1 MPGLISVNEFV
12 EETREDYNSPTTSTF
27 VSRMPQCRQSVNQL
41 EETLDYDRDGLTK
54 MKKAIKAIH
63 NSGNSHVGNEMYLS
77 RALERLGGTAMEK
90 DSEPDIGAAFLKFAV
105 VTKELSAL
113 MKTLMQN
120 INNIVMFPLDT
131 LLKGDL
137 RGVKG
142 DLKRPFD
149 RAWKDYETKY
159 TKIEKERKAHAKEAG
174 LIRTEITAPEVAED
188 MEKERRLFQLQMC
201 EYLIKVNE
209 IKTKKGIE
217 LLQHLVEYYHAQ
229 TNYFQDGLK
238 TIEHFGSYV
247 ADLSNKL
254 QKIRQKQDEERRRLS
269 ELRTLLRN
277 APGLEKEQHPR
288 THENPQARGNPIV
301 TGPEK
306 VPERS
311 ERVANSTNDRGTDK
325 SGGYSLHQLQACDKQ
340 AGNTRTGH
348 LLKKSEGKMR
358 RVWQK
363 RKCSVQ
369 AEGFLDIC
377 HADESKPPTKVNLL
391 TCQIKLV
398 PDDKRCFDLISYNRT
413 YHFQA
418 EDEADQ
424 RAWMSVLVNCKE
436 GALHRAF
443 DDSGKSGGSKI
454 NPSLLELQQA
464 IIRYVQKLPGNDRCC
479 DCNSQNDAT
488 WLSTNFGIIVCIEC
502 SGIHREMG
510 VHISRIQSLTLDNVG
525 TSQLLL
531 ARHMTNNAFNDIMEA
546 SLHCPKLSPNSTME
560 ERYEYI
566 RAKYVDK
573 KFAIQTCADE
583 RDLLSDLEHAV
594 NNRNLYHLLQVF
606 AEGADFGS
614 PLPTSDIGETA
625 LHLAVVRELGGSLH
639 IVDFLVQNMPSQAID
654 RVTANFSTP
663 GTPAGT
669 PGSGQHSPISNARAG
684 NSALHLCAIHDR
696 VECMKLLIR
705 SGADPM
711 LKNAMDKTALDLA
724 QERGHHSCE
733 ELLRHALQRQK
744 SVFDNINIDWNLSH
758 DEGSTDFSDDETV
771 IEDRNGCIT
780 PEKKSRS
787 RPPSYAGAG
796 RESPVNIRSRSSTCD
811 SLKSGSS
818 PNTYR
823 QNMAPPPPP
832 QNRKPSIGW
841 NVGLSRSKS
850 LSNTRSFFSNILT
863 GVNAHGSLKKRAAPM
878 PPMYGTLPSNSSHSR
893 TPSDPSLQ
901 LQGFHTL
908 SHHKRSPSSESGS
921 HASTLAASGNRG
933 SIPSA
938 IHLVGAKLVIP
949 PGEVPMLKPSSSMDK
964 SGVRRPVG
972 PPPPVPPL
980 GPGIGSGGGP
990 LRMTN
995 GRSSE
1000 SISSMSSDMEQAVLG
1015 VGTSAHNPVPPPRK
1029 PYFYCPLPQQQ
1040 QQPPPGS
1047 PHGSPSDMELNP
1059 NHSNLNLRG
1068 AGTPTTPQSAIGT
1081 RRCRALYDCEADNE
1095 DELSFREGET
1105 IIVTNEQTD
1114 DENWMEGVL
1123 ERAPDI
1129 RGMFPISFV
1138 HMLPD

>member
-27 VSRMPQCRQSVNQL
+27 VSRMPQCRTTVCQL
-41 EETLDYDRDGLTK
+41 EETLDIDRDGLTK

-63 NSGNSHVGNEMYLS
+63 NSGNSHVDNEMYLS
-77 RALERLGGTAMEK
+77 RSLHKLGDTAIER
-90 DSEPDIGAAFLKFAV
+90 DHEPDIGAAFMKFAV

-120 INNIVMFPLDT
+120 ANNIVMFPVES

-149 RAWKDYETKY
+149 RAWKDYEAKY
-159 TKIEKERKAHAKEAG
+159 TKIEKEKKAQAKEAG
-174 LIRTEITAPEVAED
+174 LIRTEITAPEVAEE

-247 ADLSNKL
+247 ADLSMKL
-254 QKIRQKQDEERRRLS
+254 QKIRQKQDEERRRLN

-277 APGLEKEQHPR
+277 APGLEKENHR
-288 THENPQARGNPIV
+288 MHEFPQQSRGNPPV
-301 TGPEK
+301 VGPEK
-306 VPERS
+306 APERA

-325 SGGYSLHQLQACDKQ
+325 SGGYSLHQLQATDKQ
-340 AGNTRTGH
+340 AGITRTGH

-363 RKCSVQ
+363 RKCCVQ

-464 IIRYVQKLPGNDRCC
+464 IIRYVQKLPGNDSCC

-531 ARHMTNNAFNDIMEA
+531 ARHMTNNAFNEVMEA
-546 SLHCPKLSPNSTME
+546 SLPCPKLSPSSTME

-573 KFAIQTCADE
+573 KFALQTYADE
-583 RDLLSDLEHAV
+583 RDLQSDLEHAV
-594 NNRNLYHLLQVF
+594 NNKNLYHLLQVF
-606 AEGADFGS
+606 AEGVDLGS

-625 LHLAVVRELGGSLH
+625 LHLAVVRELGHSLH

-654 RVTANFSTP
+654 RVTSSFNGPS
-663 GTPAGT
+663 TPAGT
-669 PGSGQHSPISNARAG
+669 PGSGQHSPISNTRGG

-758 DEGSTDFSDDETV
+758 DEGSTDDVSEDETV
-771 IEDRNGCIT
+771 IEDRNGCCT

-823 QNMAPPPPP
+823 QSMAPPPPP
-832 QNRKPSIGW
+832 QNRKPSI
-841 NVGLSRSKS
+841 V
-850 LSNTRSFFSNILT
+850 T
-863 GVNAHGSLKKRAAPM
+863 GANAHGSLKKRAAPM

-893 TPSDPSLQ
+893 TPSDPLLQ
-901 LQGFHTL
+901 LQGYHTL

-921 HASTLAASGNRG
+921 HTSQLAASGNRG

-949 PGEVPMLKPSSSMDK
+949 PGEAPMLKSSSMDK

-980 GPGIGSGGGP
+980 GPGPGLVSGGGGNLP
-990 LRMTN
+990 LRMSN
-995 GRSSE
+995 GRSTE
-1000 SISSMSSDMEQAVLG
+1000 SISSVSSDMEQAVLG
-1015 VGTSAHNPVPPPRK
+1015 VGTNLHNPVPPPRK

-1040 QQPPPGS
+1040 PPPPGS
-1047 PHGSPSDMELNP
+1047 PHGSPSDMEMSPNP
-1059 NHSNLNLRG
+1059 NHSNHSLRG
-1068 AGTPTTPQSAIGT
+1068 MVTASVPSTLAP
-1081 RRCRALYDCEADNE
+1081 RKCRALYDCEADNE
-1095 DELSFREGET
+1095 DELSFREGEV
-1105 IIVTNEQTD
+1105 IIVTNEHTD
-1114 DENWMEGVL
+1114 DENWMEGAL

-1138 HMLPD
+1138 HMLSE